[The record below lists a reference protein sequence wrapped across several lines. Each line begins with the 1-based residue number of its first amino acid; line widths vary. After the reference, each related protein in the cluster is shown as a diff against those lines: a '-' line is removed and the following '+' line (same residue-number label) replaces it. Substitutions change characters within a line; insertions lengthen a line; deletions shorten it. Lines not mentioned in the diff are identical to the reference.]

1 MGTLHEN
8 MYSRSPLRIRSL
20 QTNSLCFILKRSAF
34 DMECSDSAKVIISM
48 NFDRDIRPRMA
59 GLMSSP
65 ENNRLNKLLLE
76 FFLIQNVSQLCI
88 SNSFYTQTQPLAQ
101 STNVKHVIMVFIQL
115 VGKILFPKLK
125 LIMNRPRAT
134 GKSLIKYTMVYK
146 LYTCVEIKGESR
158 LPLRQHKGITVVEVG
173 HRLTPLGQFD
183 LKQTRTELHVVQC
196 V

>member
-1 MGTLHEN
+1 MRSIWNVPIRLRWSFLWTLIETLGRVWPDWCQALKITDWINYCWNFFYLECITIMHIKLILYPN
-8 MYSRSPLRIRSL
+8 TTASAIHWCKTCYHGFYS
-20 QTNSLCFILKRSAF
+20 
-34 DMECSDSAKVIISM
+34 
-48 NFDRDIRPRMA
+48 
-59 GLMSSP
+59 
-65 ENNRLNKLLLE
+65 
-76 FFLIQNVSQLCI
+76 
-88 SNSFYTQTQPLAQ
+88 
-101 STNVKHVIMVFIQL
+101 L

-183 LKQTRTELHVVQC
+183 LKQTGTEFHVVQC
-196 V
+196 VWLAQRLLISHFIKVEALHENVPHHL

>member
-1 MGTLHEN
+1 
-8 MYSRSPLRIRSL
+8 
-20 QTNSLCFILKRSAF
+20 
-34 DMECSDSAKVIISM
+34 
-48 NFDRDIRPRMA
+48 
-59 GLMSSP
+59 
-65 ENNRLNKLLLE
+65 
-76 FFLIQNVSQLCI
+76 
-88 SNSFYTQTQPLAQ
+88 
-101 STNVKHVIMVFIQL
+101 MVFIQL

-125 LIMNRPRAT
+125 LFIIMNRPRAT

-158 LPLRQHKGITVVEVG
+158 LPLRQHKCITVVEVG